1 MTRKV
6 ALLLVMGVMLSMTAC
21 GSNTPESIYE
31 SAAKK
36 YKKADGVEQTLKSQ
50 LTVEESGSDMDTGL
64 QGTLKIQEPGS
75 STGTVAFEGNMDVDM
90 ATGIPMNVPLS
101 YYYIEGYMYTNMSGT
116 QYKMKMDWEE
126 AQNQMGPGMILM
138 VQLSGSDFQELE
150 LTEEDNQ
157 TLLTF
162 SVKPEQAE
170 KIVGAGAEWSQY
182 QTIYGE
188 DAQVTFQNASG
199 SFTVRDGYI
208 VQETLKLTGT
218 VQTGG
223 KTLSI
228 IHDIT
233 IDVTSYQAADISLP
247 EFGSYQEIAR

>member
-1 MTRKV
+1 MKRKM

-50 LTVEESGSDMDTGL
+50 LTVEAGGSTMDASL
-64 QGTLKIQEPGS
+64 QGTLKIQGPGS
-75 STGTVAFEGNMDVDM
+75 STGTAAFEGNMDVDM

-101 YYYIEGYMYTNMSGT
+101 YYYTDGYMYTNMSGT

-138 VQLSGSDFQELE
+138 AQLSGSDFQKLE
-150 LTEEDNQ
+150 LTEQENQ

-162 SVKPEQAE
+162 TVKPEQAE
-170 KIVGAGAEWSQY
+170 NIVGAGAEWSQY

-188 DAQVTFQNASG
+188 DAQVTFQSAGG
-199 SFTVRDGYI
+199 SITVRDGYI

-218 VQTGG
+218 IQTGG

-228 IHDIT
+228 THDLT
-233 IDVTSYQAADISLP
+233 IDVTSYKAAELSLP
-247 EFGSYQEIAR
+247 EFGSYQEITR